1 MDLSFYTFFQNSLN
15 SIILGFF
22 YSLVRFLFVS
32 AKICL
37 LITRG
42 YWRIIMNNI
51 FKAVLLLSF
60 LSIGL
65 IQGTHASEEKNIEDY
80 MPSLITKTPLE
91 GRMLAIKIVRKTIG
105 TIQRDPEIKRAVRK
119 KYQDDPQLLMYAAEL
134 VAIEFKTIAIANNYW
149 REI

>member
-1 MDLSFYTFFQNSLN
+1 
-15 SIILGFF
+15 
-22 YSLVRFLFVS
+22 
-32 AKICL
+32 
-37 LITRG
+37 
-42 YWRIIMNNI
+42 MNNI
-51 FKAVLLLSF
+51 FKAVFFSSL

-65 IQGTHASEEKNIEDY
+65 IQAVHASEEKKTEDY

-105 TIQRDPEIKRAVRK
+105 TIQRNPEIKQAVRN

-149 REI
+149 R